1 MVRPSLV
8 ALLSTRGSVSTT
20 ALLVRSMCVPMS
32 TLAPQVLELAFQV
45 LMYFFVGAVPERPLW
60 LRRLVQAFWAVV
72 ALLFVVGCVLGVVYL
87 VEAL

>member
-1 MVRPSLV
+1 
-8 ALLSTRGSVSTT
+8 
-20 ALLVRSMCVPMS
+20 
-32 TLAPQVLELAFQV
+32 
-45 LMYFFVGAVPERPLW
+45 MYFFVGAVPERPLW